1 MCCFRSTIYKVA
13 LGLLAQLINYILDL
27 SPPTRF
33 MNLYISLNKYDL
45 HYISLLPL

>member
-1 MCCFRSTIYKVA
+1 MGCFRSTIYRVV
-13 LGLLAQLINYILDL
+13 LGLLTQHINYILDL